1 MQAERLLRTSAF
13 GFGFRFGK
21 TFRKQQ
27 CVFFR
32 DCALKYFFKN
42 GTGKLPAELIAAK
55 SVVMM
60 KEWDIGRSVKY
71 CESLKIYLEEN
82 MNATNAAKRLSI
94 QRNTFL
100 ARLERIQKLLEVNL
114 DDPTERLYVLI
125 SLMILDI

>member
-1 MQAERLLRTSAF
+1 M
-13 GFGFRFGK
+13 GFGLEKPSESNNAF
-21 TFRKQQ
+21 
-27 CVFFR
+27 FFR

-60 KEWDIGRSVKY
+60 KERDMGRSVKY

-100 ARLERIQKLLEVNL
+100 ARLERIQKLLGVNL
-114 DDPTERLYVLI
+114 DDPAERLYVLI